1 VRVVAGSARGRRLVA
16 PKGDLVR
23 PTTDRVKESVFNAL
37 GSLEVL
43 EGAAVLDLFA
53 GSGALGIEAL
63 SRGAD
68 HVTFVDDHPR
78 SIAALRANLAATGL
92 SDRARV
98 VRADVFT
105 HLAGPRSPSAQPHPL
120 LVFADPPYRFDR
132 WSALLEALEAFNA
145 PDALEAGPP
154 GTDGLLAV
162 LESDREPPVPPTWDL
177 LRSRTYGSTVVSFLQ
192 IRRARSSDVIGP
204 GA

>member
-37 GSLEVL
+37 DSLDAL
-43 EGAAVLDLFA
+43 EGAEVLDLFA

-63 SRGAD
+63 SRGAL
-68 HVTFVDDHPR
+68 HATFVDDHPP
-78 SIAALRANLAATGL
+78 SIAALRLNLAATGL
-92 SDRARV
+92 TDRARV
-98 VRADVFT
+98 VRQDVFT
-105 HLAGPRSPSAQPHPL
+105 HLDGPGSRSEQWCPR
-120 LVFADPPYRFDR
+120 LVFADPPYRFDH
-132 WSALLEALEAFNA
+132 WNDLLERLETLEVF
-145 PDALEAGPP
+145 DAEGA

-162 LESDREPPVPPTWDL
+162 LESDREPDVPAAWDL

>member
-1 VRVVAGSARGRRLVA
+1 MVAGSARGRRLVA

-37 GSLEVL
+37 GSLDAL
-43 EGAAVLDLFA
+43 EGAEVLDLFA

-63 SRGAD
+63 SRGAL
-68 HVTFVDDHPR
+68 HATFVDDHPR
-78 SIAALRANLAATGL
+78 SIAALRLNLAATGL
-92 SDRARV
+92 TDRARV
-98 VRADVFT
+98 VRQDVFT
-105 HLAGPRSPSAQPHPL
+105 HLAGSGSRSEQRCPL

-132 WSALLEALEAFNA
+132 WNDLLEALEVFEVFEVF
-145 PDALEAGPP
+145 DAEPP

-162 LESDREPPVPPTWDL
+162 LESDREPDVPAAWDL

-192 IRRARSSDVIGP
+192 IRRARRSDVIGP

>member
-1 VRVVAGSARGRRLVA
+1 MRVVAGSARGRRLVA

-37 GSLEVL
+37 GSLGAL
-43 EGAAVLDLFA
+43 EGAEVLDLFA

-63 SRGAD
+63 SRGAPNA
-68 HVTFVDDHPR
+68 TFVDDHPR
-78 SIAALRANLAATGL
+78 SIAALRLNLAATGL
-92 SDRARV
+92 TDRARV
-98 VRADVFT
+98 VRQDVFT
-105 HLAGPRSPSAQPHPL
+105 HLAGPGSRSAQRCPL

-132 WSALLEALEAFNA
+132 WNDLLERLEALEVF
-145 PDALEAGPP
+145 DAEGA

-162 LESDREPPVPPTWDL
+162 LESDREPDVPAAWDL

>member
-37 GSLEVL
+37 GSLDAL
-43 EGAAVLDLFA
+43 EGAEVLDLFA

-63 SRGAD
+63 SRGAL
-68 HVTFVDDHPR
+68 HATFVDDHPP
-78 SIAALRANLAATGL
+78 SIAALRLNLAATGL
-92 SDRARV
+92 TDRARV
-98 VRADVFT
+98 VRQDVFT
-105 HLAGPRSPSAQPHPL
+105 HLAGSRSRSRQRCPL

-132 WSALLEALEAFNA
+132 WNDLLEALEA
-145 PDALEAGPP
+145 LEVFDTDRPAR
-154 GTDGLLAV
+154 DGLLAV
-162 LESDREPPVPPTWDL
+162 LESDREPDVPAAWDL

-192 IRRARSSDVIGP
+192 IRRARSSDVSDS